1 MTTIRLWRSLL
12 VETIMNQAA
21 ILTAVALGTICDD
34 NFHHLMRIATAL
46 RELSEIDERLMRF
59 AIEEDESG
67 IDHTDETE
75 DLFERAGQ
83 IIDDFP
89 PLAAEIF
96 LYYNDEVSED
106 SPGRIRLEI
115 PGTPWDA
122 NQPLQ
127 FH

>member
-1 MTTIRLWRSLL
+1 
-12 VETIMNQAA
+12 MNQAA

-89 PLAAEIF
+89 PLAAEVF

>member
-1 MTTIRLWRSLL
+1 
-12 VETIMNQAA
+12 MNQAA
-21 ILTAVALGTICDD
+21 ILTAVALGKICDD

-75 DLFERAGQ
+75 DLFQRAGQ

-89 PLAAEIF
+89 PLAGEIF